1 MKQLRSNELD
11 AILEKEKEKQK
22 EIEKQR
28 VAGAKGEILSIKM
41 GKASDFFED
50 PKGDPEALTLEFTI
64 ATPDGY
70 TIRKSG
76 KVSLHPLSLL
86 SKMIQALGHNPYVGD
101 EVPLRF
107 DGQFWR
113 LNV

>member
-1 MKQLRSNELD
+1 MKQLRENELD
-11 AILEKEKEKQK
+11 AILEAEKERQA
-22 EIEKQR
+22 EVEKQR
-28 VAGAKGEILSIKM
+28 AAGAKGQIVSIKQ
-41 GKASDFFED
+41 GKASDFFDE

-64 ATPDGY
+64 DTPDGY

-86 SKMIQALGHNPYVGD
+86 SKLMKHIGHNPHVGD